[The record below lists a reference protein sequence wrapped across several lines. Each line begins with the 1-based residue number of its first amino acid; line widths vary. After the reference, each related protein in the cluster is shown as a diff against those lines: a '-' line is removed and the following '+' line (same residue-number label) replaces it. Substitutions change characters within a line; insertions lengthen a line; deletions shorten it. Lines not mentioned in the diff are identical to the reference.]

1 MPALSLAQAP
11 GSRRNPVKRL
21 AVIGAG
27 AWGTALAI
35 VARRAG
41 LIPVL
46 WARDPDV
53 VAAINVR
60 HENRT
65 YLPGIA
71 LDPAVAATGDMR
83 AAVADA
89 DAALLVVPAQFLRSV
104 LACLR
109 RVLPQGL
116 PLLHCAKGIEAGS
129 LALMSQIGAEMLP
142 ASPFAVLS
150 GPSFAADVA
159 RGLPTAV
166 TVASADATLGES
178 FAAALG
184 SSRFRPYLS
193 PDPIGAEIGGAVKNV
208 VAIACGIVVGRGLG
222 DNARAALI
230 TRGLAEMVRLGV
242 SRGAHAETFRG
253 LSGLGDLVLTCSAAQ
268 SRNYAL
274 GLALGQGRSLDEAL
288 GGRRSVVEGVAT
300 AAAVTGLAAQFGIEM
315 PISEAVDAVLHRDV
329 PIDAMT
335 DRLLRRPYR
344 TE

>member
-1 MPALSLAQAP
+1 MPGLGLARVP
-11 GSRRNPVKRL
+11 GSRRDPVKRL

-35 VARRAG
+35 VASRAG

-53 VAAINVR
+53 VAAVNAR
-60 HENRT
+60 HENRA
-65 YLPGIA
+65 YLPGVA
-71 LDPAVAATGDMR
+71 LDPAVAATDDVR

-89 DAALLVVPAQFLRSV
+89 DAALLVVPAQFLRGV
-104 LACLR
+104 LAGLR

-129 LALMSQIGAEMLP
+129 LALMSQIGTEMLP
-142 ASPFAVLS
+142 ASRFAVLS
-150 GPSFAADVA
+150 GPSFAAEVA

-166 TVASADATLGES
+166 TVASADATLGGS
-178 FAAALG
+178 FTAALG

-230 TRGLAEMVRLGV
+230 TRGLAEMIRLGLAIGG
-242 SRGAHAETFRG
+242 RAETFAG
-253 LSGLGDLVLTCSAAQ
+253 LSGIGDLVLTCSAVQ

-274 GLALGQGRSLDEAL
+274 GLALGQGQRLDDVL

-300 AAAVTGLAAQFGIEM
+300 AAAVTGLAARFGIEM
-315 PISEAVDAVLHRDV
+315 PISEAVDAVLHRGV
-329 PIDAMT
+329 PIDTMT

-344 TE
+344 AE